1 MSKRVTI
8 LAMLAAVSAVWAN
21 AHAGTTNAPLTFY
34 VVSKQRIEGGQ
45 LFNRFPFPE
54 LGYISSKPDL
64 IVERIKDV
72 SSLPESGRPG
82 WAEDRNDGTR
92 KKATIITAERFFF
105 TLHDEDAARLRRL
118 AEKAGRQSQLVL
130 VLFGDKA
137 INLLRTEDIPAKTQ
151 FEVMGNWDRAAVKE
165 IADAL
170 KDLIQQPSR

>member
-72 SSLPESGRPG
+72 SSLPESSRPG

-92 KKATIITAERFFF
+92 KKATMLDTLPRDTLVEIIHWVVYSSSVMLETIAQPIPRAEREWPRQKQSHRHSQKKPAVPYVII
-105 TLHDEDAARLRRL
+105 LSACLRPCY
-118 AEKAGRQSQLVL
+118 AS
-130 VLFGDKA
+130 
-137 INLLRTEDIPAKTQ
+137 
-151 FEVMGNWDRAAVKE
+151 
-165 IADAL
+165 
-170 KDLIQQPSR
+170 

>member
-1 MSKRVTI
+1 MSKRIAI
-8 LAMLAAVSAVWAN
+8 LAMLAALTAVSAN
-21 AHAGTTNAPLTFY
+21 AHAGTTNAPLTLY
-34 VVSKQRIEGGQ
+34 LVSKQRIEGGQ
-45 LFNRFPFPE
+45 FFNRFPFRE

-72 SSLPESGRPG
+72 SSLPESRRPG
-82 WAEDRNDGTR
+82 WAEDHNDGTR
-92 KKATIITAERFFF
+92 KPATIITAERFFF
-105 TLHDEDAARLRRL
+105 TLYGEDAARLTGL

-151 FEVMGNWDRAAVKE
+151 FEVMGNWGRVQVRE

-170 KDLIQQPSR
+170 KNVVR